1 MNSWPD
7 DDPEVQEVIAENGG
21 RFRYRGG
28 RWYGGVNP
36 RTGHWD
42 LRVSADPGDALRLS
56 QRVMEKKMERQRREM
71 EEQMREGQEAAG
83 EAAAGAGA
91 GAAPRARRPSLGQW
105 GMGVATA
112 FGGHVASMVAAGAVA
127 LTPIIAEAVNV
138 AAQPLGGTGQA
149 SAQVGMSLLQFL
161 ANSLRSVSRIGGMV
175 VGAALYSVLGPA
187 FGIAFGFLTAELG
200 SLLGN
205 FGQALGQ
212 ALRGVRGV
220 FEDINRVGQETADVI
235 MRIANNAGMAAEAA
249 TRLTMS
255 MQAAGVPL
263 QTIGG
268 LFGHWG
274 ARREFLEPRLAVL
287 GIGYEQFQRAPMLT
301 LHDALQGFPDLVR
314 LPMLRTVFGPQAEAL
329 YPRIMRPRE
338 ELVEAQRLV
347 ERWAGS
353 PEAFARMQRHV
364 EAMEERVGFLGRML
378 RVHLLEGFLPVME
391 AGLQTLLRLWDQNR
405 EAIIR
410 FATQTAPRE
419 FLNLVTRAVD
429 WLRQHWPEIVQG
441 ARDLRDILSDVWNFV
456 RWIADKLRE
465 IRDLWP
471 FGHAPAG
478 GGSPPGGGAPGGS
491 GSPTA
496 MGMMP
501 AGAPVQGP
509 LGQIWEGAKT
519 LTWLSAASLGLRY
532 LPRLFGLGAQAA
544 GPGAIT
550 EAPLARPLLSL
561 LTGMGRGELLYEAPL
576 LLKAGP
582 AVAGTAG
589 WLATVPGLMEWYAS
603 GLQGRQQ
610 KDWAFLATMLGSAAL
625 GWRPGY
631 LYVLQRMDPN
641 IQFRSELSSHS
652 LLPGL
657 SPVAADVQ
665 MLLVAHGRYQVQ
677 FPLLPPQHVELTAEA
692 GKGDKLDGTVPIYSA
707 DQRRYD
713 CRLCD
718 NRAALVCIPCQVAH
732 QQAHRSAAVL
742 DQAVE
747 PAAVAADCRAQQG
760 AVVGYLHRVAPPVQ
774 VALDVVL
781 CQPQRAVGFTQQ
793 KQAEAAGLRPQQQA
807 VLQRCFQ
814 ATLDN
819 CRPLDCRETGVLRLQ
834 PYGRRRTGAPYHHA
848 VVLGLS
854 RYPHAVL
861 GDVKPGPAG
870 ALADLCLYRRQR
882 CFQGVSADVVEI
894 YAEGR
899 TVCEVQT
906 VNRAEPVELQPDAA
920 VGVVAP
926 TGRVHNPL
934 LRTNR
939 RRGQADYLVDHLPG
953 SRVFVGALMSRLVAV
968 HPALRNMHHAIRQT
982 VKGHPLPRSVGRS
995 DVRFARVRPGTGD
1008 ILQVSL
1014 GPVGR
1019 QRFRQHRPGQFRA
1032 ADGGQYRA
1040 FFGPPGVELCPGYA
1054 QAHNIQRRAYR
1065 LLKDRAAARAF
1076 DMHGPAHQK
1085 PLVTQANTGDRNEL
1099 HYAILVTKA
1108 CTGQVSDVTCTV

>member
-625 GWRPGY
+625 GWRYGGPVGA
-631 LYVLQRMDPN
+631 L
-641 IQFRSELSSHS
+641 I
-652 LLPGL
+652 GL
-657 SPVAADVQ
+657 GIGTFAGPVAQ
-665 MLLVAHGRYQVQ
+665 WLG
-677 FPLLPPQHVELTAEA
+677 
-692 GKGDKLDGTVPIYSA
+692 
-707 DQRRYD
+707 
-713 CRLCD
+713 
-718 NRAALVCIPCQVAH
+718 
-732 QQAHRSAAVL
+732 
-742 DQAVE
+742 
-747 PAAVAADCRAQQG
+747 
-760 AVVGYLHRVAPPVQ
+760 
-774 VALDVVL
+774 
-781 CQPQRAVGFTQQ
+781 
-793 KQAEAAGLRPQQQA
+793 
-807 VLQRCFQ
+807 
-814 ATLDN
+814 
-819 CRPLDCRETGVLRLQ
+819 
-834 PYGRRRTGAPYHHA
+834 GRRRIAEEGTEEEGMRALVEATRQNERLRAAWQAIPHEQRAAWLQAIGAAQPEQRGA
-848 VVLGLS
+848 LFQQMIQAGEAARKSDNVFNRLQQILGNLQHTMEQQ
-854 RYPHAVL
+854 RQHGLRVEHREEIT
-861 GDVKPGPAG
+861 VKPVVDPDFLLRLEAQIT
-870 ALADLCLYRRQR
+870 RRQ
-882 CFQGVSADVVEI
+882 I
-894 YAEGR
+894 
-899 TVCEVQT
+899 
-906 VNRAEPVELQPDAA
+906 
-920 VGVVAP
+920 
-926 TGRVHNPL
+926 
-934 LRTNR
+934 
-939 RRGQADYLVDHLPG
+939 QATW
-953 SRVFVGALMSRLVAV
+953 REAQQEMS
-968 HPALRNMHHAIRQT
+968 
-982 VKGHPLPRSVGRS
+982 
-995 DVRFARVRPGTGD
+995 
-1008 ILQVSL
+1008 
-1014 GPVGR
+1014 
-1019 QRFRQHRPGQFRA
+1019 
-1032 ADGGQYRA
+1032 
-1040 FFGPPGVELCPGYA
+1040 
-1054 QAHNIQRRAYR
+1054 
-1065 LLKDRAAARAF
+1065 
-1076 DMHGPAHQK
+1076 
-1085 PLVTQANTGDRNEL
+1085 
-1099 HYAILVTKA
+1099 
-1108 CTGQVSDVTCTV
+1108 